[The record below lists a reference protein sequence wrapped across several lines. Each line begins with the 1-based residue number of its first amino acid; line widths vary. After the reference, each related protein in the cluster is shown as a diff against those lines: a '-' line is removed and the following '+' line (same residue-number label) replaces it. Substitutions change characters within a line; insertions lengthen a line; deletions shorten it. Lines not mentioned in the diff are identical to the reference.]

1 MLPSRAQSYSSFG
14 PTDLSNDPEVLRM
27 RQAWRDGQ
35 NARNSGI
42 ALSFVGIPGS
52 MRQSYKAGYE
62 GRV

>member
-14 PTDLSNDPEVLRM
+14 STDLSDDPYVLAM
-27 RQAWRDGQ
+27 EQAWRDGQ
-35 NARNSGI
+35 NARNSGL
-42 ALSFVGIPGS
+42 ALSFKGVRGD

>member
-14 PTDLSNDPEVLRM
+14 PTDLSNDPYVLRM
-27 RQAWRDGQ
+27 NQAWRDGQ
-35 NARNSGI
+35 NARNSGL
-42 ALSFVGIPGS
+42 ALSFKGVSGD